1 MENKSTL
8 SNFDWSNQYR
18 RRSGNT
24 TRLVDA
30 GIQIVFDGYICVCED
45 HYIAG
50 NNRQANKRLFDL
62 IIRRL
67 KTEHNITIFDGI
79 QADHVKYEIWL
90 APRQN
95 PFDQFEVKIP

>member
-1 MENKSTL
+1 MEKKSTL

-45 HYIAG
+45 HHNQG
-50 NNRQANKRLFDL
+50 KDRHSNKRLMHL

-67 KTEHNITIFDGI
+67 AIEHHLAVFDGI
-79 QADHVKYEIWL
+79 MVDKENHEIWL

-95 PFDQFEVKIP
+95 PFDQFEVKNP